1 MEVSVQKS
9 QQPLV
14 VDGVGH
20 IAGRLASIVAKK
32 LLEGGRVVVVNT
44 EKILISGSI
53 DSIRREWEARL
64 EIASVTNPKHT
75 PVHPR
80 RPDRIFARMVRG
92 MVPRKKPKGKLALK
106 KLRTYIGVPEE
117 YKKAEKVVFKEAMI
131 TKPTAYYIS
140 LAEVAKLIGWRG
152 E

>member
-1 MEVSVQKS
+1 LEVSMQKS
-9 QQPLV
+9 KHPIV
-14 VDGVGH
+14 VDGAGH

-32 LLEGGRVVVVNT
+32 LLEGERVVVVNT
-44 EKILISGSI
+44 EKIFVSGSI

-64 EIASVTNPKHT
+64 EITSVTNPKHT

-80 RPDRIFARMVRG
+80 RPDRIFARIVRG
-92 MVPRKKPKGKLALK
+92 MVPRKKPKGRLALR

-117 YKKAEKVVFKEAMI
+117 YKNAEKAVFKEAMI
-131 TKPTAYYIS
+131 TKPAAYYVS
-140 LAEVAKLIGWRG
+140 LAEVAKLMGWRG

>member
-1 MEVSVQKS
+1 LEVSVQKS
-9 QQPLV
+9 KQPIV
-14 VDGVGH
+14 VDGAGH

-44 EKILISGSI
+44 EKIMFSGSI

-64 EIASVTNPKHT
+64 EITSATNPKHT

-92 MVPRKKPKGKLALK
+92 MVPRKKPKGRMALK
-106 KLRTYIGVPEE
+106 RLRTYIGVPEE
-117 YKKAEKVVFKEAMI
+117 YKNAEKVVFKEAMI
-131 TKPTAYYIS
+131 TKPAAYYVS
-140 LAEVAKLIGWRG
+140 LAELAKLIGWRG